1 MNDISAEKKLSPSL
15 LSCLIDDHP
24 EQNTEAPQS
33 SSVVLRQLRE
43 NVRGD
48 LENLLNTRVS
58 CVETPEQLPLL
69 DFSLLNYGL
78 EDIATINLESNKH
91 VQQFCRKME
100 DTIRHFEPRIKSIK
114 VDSKNAL
121 DMRDM
126 CFHFRV
132 EAILHASPD
141 NETIVFDSA
150 INPMSKAVDV
160 KESAR

>member
-15 LSCLIDDHP
+15 MSCLIDDHP
-24 EQNTEAPQS
+24 EVTTEAAKS

-43 NVRGD
+43 NVRAD
-48 LENLLNTRVS
+48 LENLLNTRIS
-58 CVETPEQLPLL
+58 CVDTPQQMPLL
-69 DFSLLNYGL
+69 EFSLLNYGL
-78 EDIATINLESNKH
+78 EDISTVNLESNKH

-100 DTIRHFEPRIKSIK
+100 NTIRHFEPRIKSIK
-114 VDSKNAL
+114 VGSKNTL
-121 DMRDM
+121 DVRDM

-132 EAILHASPD
+132 EAVLHASPD

-160 KESAR
+160 KESQR

>member
-1 MNDISAEKKLSPSL
+1 M
-15 LSCLIDDHP
+15 
-24 EQNTEAPQS
+24 
-33 SSVVLRQLRE
+33 
-43 NVRGD
+43 
-48 LENLLNTRVS
+48 
-58 CVETPEQLPLL
+58 ETPEQLPLL

-91 VQQFCRKME
+91 VQLFCRKME
-100 DTIRHFEPRIKSIK
+100 DTIRNFEPRIKSIK
-114 VDSKNAL
+114 VGSKNAL

-141 NETIVFDSA
+141 NESIVFDSA

-160 KESAR
+160 TESTR